1 MGDSAELAAEKAL
14 ENEMYLEEWKI
25 DFAIYRKDERKFDE
39 AWVKAYALIWD
50 TYCSREIQTVI
61 KEMSAFKSKIR
72 NDPLALL
79 EMIEILIHTPEK
91 AKYPSLT
98 LVEVLCSFL
107 RVKQGENE

>member
-1 MGDSAELAAEKAL
+1 MGKGLCFNMGHL
-14 ENEMYLEEWKI
+14 LY
-25 DFAIYRKDERKFDE
+25 
-39 AWVKAYALIWD
+39 
-50 TYCSREIQTVI
+50 SREIQTAI
-61 KEMSAFKSKIR
+61 KEMSIFETKIR

-107 RVKQGENE
+107 RVKQVESEELLDYLLRFEIERYITCWLLSKGGIDGSTETLL